1 MANLLTPLRIQNE
14 WWPEDWY
21 ELISKFLYS
30 QISGDLTTNPNGNDF
45 AIDTCRSVAGPI
57 QQLPD

>member
-1 MANLLTPLRIQNE
+1 MVAT
-14 WWPEDWY
+14 EDWY